1 MANVKLLRQRV
12 TDYQRNYTKNRK
24 NYETA
29 HTKYS
34 TDTEAFNAMVQRFYD
49 ASAGMNRKSDLDLV
63 GATYYDRDAGHN
75 VSAGGTSNPLG
86 TGTFTGFTPVEGASH
101 NAYASWVPGSSHS
114 VDRTDG
120 EGNPYTE
127 TVIDTWNAVHNGQV
141 IGSIPGGQTSGL
153 YGHSAEQPY
162 NIPHYAPREALGAFW
177 DSYDKVWRNAP
188 SGGVAPTQK
197 KTQDI
202 NLTQKEVGIL
212 QGKVTPTTPLTIA
225 DEANG
230 PSSAFA
236 NPEDPYNLKDAGILT
251 RVIAGKL

>member
-29 HTKYS
+29 HTKYG
-34 TDTEAFNAMVQRFYD
+34 TDTEAFNAMIDRFYS
-49 ASAGMNRKSDLDLV
+49 ASAGMNSKSDLDLV
-63 GATYYDRDAGHN
+63 GATYYDRDSGSN
-75 VSAGGTSNPLG
+75 VAAGGTTNPYGAGTYSN
-86 TGTFTGFTPVEGASH
+86 FEAIEGLPH
-101 NAYASWVPGSSHS
+101 NAFARYVPTKSEQIQVDQQWVDDHHEPIYENRITGY
-114 VDRTDG
+114 G
-120 EGNPYTE
+120 AEYGGK
-127 TVIDTWNAVHNGQV
+127 I
-141 IGSIPGGQTSGL
+141 IGDVGMPAMPN
-153 YGHSAEQPY
+153 Y
-162 NIPHYAPREALGAFW
+162 YAPTDAVGAFW

-212 QGKVTPTTPLTIA
+212 QGKVTPTTPKTVA
-225 DEANG
+225 DEAAG
-230 PSSAFA
+230 PNSAFA
-236 NPEDPYNLKDAGILT
+236 SPEDPYNLKDAGILT